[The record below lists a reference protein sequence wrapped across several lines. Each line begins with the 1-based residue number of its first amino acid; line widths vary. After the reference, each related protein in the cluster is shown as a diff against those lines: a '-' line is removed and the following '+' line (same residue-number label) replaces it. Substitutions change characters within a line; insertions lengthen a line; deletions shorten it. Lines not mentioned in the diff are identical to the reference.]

1 MTSNTNTPPYVAQK
15 GWLCQWVL
23 APLGTIVQVEP
34 RKPDQ
39 QMEKQAASAHQGHT
53 VVRMWVQAF
62 AFLLPNPQQ
71 SFKTR

>member
-1 MTSNTNTPPYVAQK
+1 MSNANNRPHVSQK
-15 GWLCQWVL
+15 AWLCQWVL

-34 RKPDQ
+34 RRPDQ

-53 VVRMWVQAF
+53 VVRMCLQAF
-62 AFLLPNPQQ
+62 TFLLTNSQQ